1 MEQNDFVFIQDQI
14 GYNFQNTDLLQQAF
28 VRRSY
33 AKEHGGEDN
42 EVLEFIGD
50 KVLDLIVIKLLTEK
64 YGCFTSDYEDYNPND
79 EFEEFS
85 CSKNEAELTELKKRL
100 VQKKTLA
107 DRIDVLDLADYLIM
121 GNSDIQNNIHHEMS
135 VKEDLFEAIIGA
147 VALDSNWDME
157 ELQEVVQIM
166 LDPDSYLED
175 DMEENYVQLIQ
186 EWTLKKYGEVPQYYF
201 EEIFPTKSTTLA
213 NVSLQNSYNAERRY
227 PARLTTLADIM
238 SQNNDSARQRC
249 PAGLTTLASVMSSNK
264 DTPKS
269 KYACKLRLGEFNK
282 VFKSL
287 GASKNEAR
295 KAVCELAYKEL
306 ERKDLLFSI
315 RDEIPNPNIADA
327 ISQLEILARRGYFSI
342 PLYDFIQEYDNNGN
356 PVWQCTCHIKEITK
370 HFFAKSSSKKYAK
383 KQAAYQM
390 LKYTLLQ

>member
-1 MEQNDFVFIQDQI
+1 MEQKDFVFIQDQI
-14 GYNFQNTDLLQQAF
+14 GYNFQNADLLQQAF

-33 AKEHGGEDN
+33 SKEHGGEDN

-79 EFEEFS
+79 EFDEFS
-85 CSKNEAELTELKKRL
+85 CSKNEAQLTELKKRL
-100 VQKKTLA
+100 IQKKTLA
-107 DRIDVLDLADYLIM
+107 NRIDVLDLADYLVM
-121 GNSDIQNNIHHEMS
+121 GNSDIQNNINQEMS

-147 VALDSNWDME
+147 VALDSNWNIE

-166 LDPDSYLED
+166 LDPDSYLRDNTED
-175 DMEENYVQLIQ
+175 NYVELIQ
-186 EWTLKKYGEVPQYYF
+186 EWTLKRYGTVPWYHF
-201 EEIFPTKSTTLA
+201 EKASQAIWYSHFDGIS
-213 NVSLQNSYNAERRY
+213 SSYNGNPE
-227 PARLTTLADIM
+227 LKHTCLLKLG
-238 SQNNDSARQRC
+238 
-249 PAGLTTLASVMSSNK
+249 GLKTIFRSFGT
-264 DTPKS
+264 
-269 KYACKLRLGEFNK
+269 
-282 VFKSL
+282 
-287 GASKNEAR
+287 SKNKAR
-295 KAVCELAYKEL
+295 KEVCELAYKEL

-315 RDEIPNPNIADA
+315 RDEIPYPNIADA

-342 PLYDFIQEYDNNGN
+342 PLYDFVQEYDNNGN

-370 HFFAKSSSKKYAK
+370 YFFAKSSSKKYAK

>member
-1 MEQNDFVFIQDQI
+1 MEQKDFVFIQDQI
-14 GYNFQNTDLLQQAF
+14 GYNFQNADLLQQAF

-64 YGCFTSDYEDYNPND
+64 YGCFTSDYEDYNPNN
-79 EFEEFS
+79 EFDEFS

-107 DRIDVLDLADYLIM
+107 DRINVLDLADCLIM
-121 GNSDIQNNIHHEMS
+121 GNSDIQNNINQEMS

-166 LDPDSYLED
+166 LDPDSYLKDDTED
-175 DMEENYVQLIQ
+175 NYVELIQ
-186 EWTLKKYGEVPQYYF
+186 EWTLKRYGMVPWYHF
-201 EEIFPTKSTTLA
+201 EKASQAIWCSHFDGISSA
-213 NVSLQNSYNAERRY
+213 YNGNPE
-227 PARLTTLADIM
+227 LKHTCL
-238 SQNNDSARQRC
+238 
-249 PAGLTTLASVMSSNK
+249 LK
-264 DTPKS
+264 
-269 KYACKLRLGEFNK
+269 LGELNTIFRS
-282 VFKSL
+282 F
-287 GASKNEAR
+287 GISKNEAR

-383 KQAAYQM
+383 KQVAYQM